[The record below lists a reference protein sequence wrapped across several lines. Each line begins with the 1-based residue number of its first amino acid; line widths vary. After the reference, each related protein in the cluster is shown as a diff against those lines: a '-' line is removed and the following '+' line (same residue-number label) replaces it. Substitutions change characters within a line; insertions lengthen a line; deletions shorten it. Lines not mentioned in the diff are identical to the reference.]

1 MPGWS
6 LGNIVIAV
14 ATSYVCGL
22 TLKFKNKT
30 IRHILIAV
38 VMEVSAAIG
47 MLGIKSLV
55 ECLLY
60 SQPFVLRT
68 DKRIEDAECVK

>member
-1 MPGWS
+1 
-6 LGNIVIAV
+6 
-14 ATSYVCGL
+14 
-22 TLKFKNKT
+22 
-30 IRHILIAV
+30 
-38 VMEVSAAIG
+38 MEVSAAIG